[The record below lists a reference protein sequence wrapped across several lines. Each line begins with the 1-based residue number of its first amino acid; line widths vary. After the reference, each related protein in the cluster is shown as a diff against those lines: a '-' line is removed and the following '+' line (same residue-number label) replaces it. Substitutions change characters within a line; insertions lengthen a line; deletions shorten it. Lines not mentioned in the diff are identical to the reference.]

1 MKHTIKQELQGV
13 LLFVAA
19 IWGVYL
25 ADFVVP
31 GDFTLWGLVPRT
43 AWGLVGIPLTPFLHA
58 SFGHLISNT
67 LPLLVLLMLMAGSR
81 ARTWP
86 TVAEMILLG
95 GGLLWLFG
103 RGERHV
109 GASVL
114 VYSLIAFLIVAGF
127 REKRLIPL
135 LIALVVGFF
144 YGGTL
149 ISGVLP
155 SIGSNISWEG
165 HLFGAIAGGILGY
178 VAVGREEPAS
188 EVETVPSNPPPS
200 RIA

>member
-1 MKHTIKQELQGV
+1 MVRHTIKQELHGV

-19 IWGVYL
+19 VWVVYL
-25 ADFVVP
+25 VDLVVP
-31 GDFTLWGLVPRT
+31 GDFTRWGLVPRT
-43 AWGLVGIPLTPFLHA
+43 VWGLAGIPLTPFLHA
-58 SFGHLISNT
+58 SFSHLIGNT
-67 LPLLVLLMLMAGSR
+67 LPLVVLLMLMAGSR
-81 ARTWP
+81 SRTWLA
-86 TVAEMILLG
+86 VAEMILLG

-103 RGERHV
+103 RGDRHV

-127 REKRLIPL
+127 REKRLVPL

-155 SIGSNISWEG
+155 SIGTNISWDG
-165 HLFGAIAGGILGY
+165 HLFGAVAGGLLGY
-178 VAVGREEPAS
+178 VAVGREKAS
-188 EVETVPSNPPPS
+188 EPEPGPGQLAS
-200 RIA
+200 